1 MSFSNSLEKQLEE
14 FRGNYY
20 QNHQKNTFFKES
32 QKNDCAKKLTQQ
44 FSLVHLLE
52 KSIYSNKHVIFFNY
66 PLIKTFMHPGI
77 YSNVISYIDN
87 MIEKLL
93 QVYNVID
100 IHVDMDTFTMTA
112 AQRYND
118 LIKTFCSKYLQNEE
132 RIKQFNTIY
141 IQNSPSVIEVIR
153 KMFSPFMSP
162 SARDKLV
169 FLK

>member
-1 MSFSNSLEKQLEE
+1 
-14 FRGNYY
+14 
-20 QNHQKNTFFKES
+20 
-32 QKNDCAKKLTQQ
+32 
-44 FSLVHLLE
+44 
-52 KSIYSNKHVIFFNY
+52 
-66 PLIKTFMHPGI
+66 
-77 YSNVISYIDN
+77 
-87 MIEKLL
+87 MIEQLL

-112 AQRYND
+112 AQRYNE

-132 RIKQFNTIY
+132 RIKQFKTIY

-153 KMFSPFMSP
+153 KMFSPFMAS